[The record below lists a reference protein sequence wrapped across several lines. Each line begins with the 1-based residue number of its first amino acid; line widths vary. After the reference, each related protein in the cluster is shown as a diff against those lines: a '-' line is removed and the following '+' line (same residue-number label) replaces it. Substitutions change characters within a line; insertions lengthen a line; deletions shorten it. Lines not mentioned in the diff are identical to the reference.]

1 MIVRDNAEFIE
12 SCLDSVIDYCD
23 EVIITDTGSVDNTQA
38 VLKRYLD
45 RKSIPHQIVEYTP
58 KTHPESFLLDDEA
71 LGMRLSVP
79 APYSNEWILADFGGA
94 RQFGWQKATC
104 DYLMWLDSDDL
115 VRKAQKIP
123 EITSTLKAENLS
135 AAMIDYE
142 YAADEKGN
150 VVCKLRRERIIK
162 KGVGTWRHPIHE
174 VVGVSGPFRLFE
186 GLEIAHRRNEIRKTN
201 KVKIEFRNLKVLL
214 SRYEKEKNNAYI
226 DPRLLFYLGMELRGL
241 SSDRAEPV
249 IIEYTKRSD
258 WDEERSVAF
267 QWLGEIAES
276 RGNYYQ
282 AFLYYAA
289 ASIEFPV
296 RPEGLFG
303 CARTFYFRALQKV
316 KDKLPAVIDW
326 QKCVELTERGYES
339 TRFLWPKTPLL
350 QNNPT
355 ERIYRPLTFV
365 SKAYIDSGKVK
376 EGMEAA
382 QRALEINPGN
392 PEMRRNVEIC
402 QNWFAGIEKTKEAN
416 RKPVQEGVSKP
427 SHPEPITGET
437 QNPLMLST
445 QVDGPRAADFLL
457 KSPPGSS
464 GPANASPKN
473 VISNVAVPFLPL
485 DIVIWTGPA
494 FETWSPLSLEQTG
507 IGGSETAAVMMAK
520 NFAKQGHRVRVLND
534 CKHFRGMYDGVEYI
548 HFDEA
553 RKKPGRFDCDIFV
566 ASRQIWALDLP
577 IEARA
582 KLLWAHDIHVG
593 PYDAAFER
601 RILRADRILCL
612 SKWHKKNLQKTY
624 PSIPEETFFLTR
636 NGIDKNRFADEP
648 KKIGNRLIY
657 SSSANRGLDV
667 LLDLFPRIR
676 EKIGDAELHVY
687 YGFDVWEAM
696 IRQSGNLSGP
706 APVGPAP
713 VGSAPVGSAP
723 VGSAPVGFAPLGF
736 GVIESLKRKMVE
748 TAGVVYHGRVP
759 QRELA
764 EAFLA
769 SKVWA
774 YPTAFTETSC
784 ITAIEAQAAGCVP
797 VTTHVGALSET
808 VKEGI
813 LDAGP
818 NSNEL
823 YQREFVKNVVEL
835 LRDESVRAPLAIKCR
850 NAILRAR
857 HDWSDIAQE
866 WNELFSMLLAKKA
879 ENILPPYFIE
889 MVEAPR
895 TILR

>member
-1 MIVRDNAEFIE
+1 MIVRDVAEFIE
-12 SCLDSVIDYCD
+12 SCLDSAIDYCD
-23 EVIITDTGSVDNTQA
+23 EVIITDTGSVDSTQA

-45 RKSIPHQIVEYTP
+45 RKSKPYQIVEYTP

-115 VRKAQKIP
+115 VRNPQKIP
-123 EITSTLKAENLS
+123 EITNALKAENLS

-142 YAADEKGN
+142 YAADDKGN

-186 GLEIAHRRNEIRKTN
+186 GLEIIHRRNEIRKTN

-214 SRYEKEKNNAYI
+214 SRYEKEKNNACI
-226 DPRLLFYLGMELRGL
+226 DSRLLFYLGMELRGINN
-241 SSDRAEPV
+241 DRAEP
-249 IIEYTKRSD
+249 IILEYTRRSD

-276 RGNYYQ
+276 RGNHHL

-316 KDKLPAVIDW
+316 RDKLPAVLDW

-339 TRFLWPKTPLL
+339 MRFLWPKTPLL
-350 QNNPT
+350 QHNPT
-355 ERIYRPLTFV
+355 ERMYRPLTYV
-365 SKAYIDSGKVK
+365 SKAYIDSGKVQ
-376 EGMEAA
+376 EGYNAA
-382 QRALEINPGN
+382 QRALEINPN
-392 PEMRRNVEIC
+392 NHEMRRNVEIC
-402 QNWFAGIEKTKEAN
+402 QNWFSSLEKTNEAN
-416 RKPVQEGVSKP
+416 RKPALEVGP
-427 SHPEPITGET
+427 
-437 QNPLMLST
+437 T
-445 QVDGPRAADFLL
+445 QVDGPCASDFSIKILPGITGPEESTQRATAPILT
-457 KSPPGSS
+457 KTE
-464 GPANASPKN
+464 K
-473 VISNVAVPFLPL
+473 PL

-494 FETWSPLSLEQTG
+494 FETWSPLSLEKTG
-507 IGGSETAAVMMAK
+507 IGGSETAAVMMGK
-520 NFAKQGHRVRVLND
+520 NLARLGHRVRVLND
-534 CKHFRGMYDGVEYI
+534 CKHLAATYDGVEYI
-548 HFDEA
+548 PFDEA
-553 RKKPGRFDCDIFV
+553 RKKPGRFDCDVLV

-577 IEARA
+577 IEARV
-582 KLLWAHDIHVG
+582 KLLWVHDIHVG

-612 SKWHKKNLQKTY
+612 SEWHKQNLQKTY
-624 PSIPEETFFLTR
+624 PSIPEEMFFVTR
-636 NGIDKNRFADEP
+636 NGIDKSRFAKEP

-667 LLDLFPRIR
+667 LLKLFPKIR
-676 EKIGDAELHVY
+676 QEVKDAELHVY

-696 IRQSGNLSGP
+696 VRQSGNLSGL
-706 APVGPAP
+706 A
-713 VGSAPVGSAP
+713 
-723 VGSAPVGFAPLGF
+723 
-736 GVIESLKRKMVE
+736 VIESLRREMLS

-759 QRELA
+759 QKELA

-769 SKVWA
+769 SKVWL

-784 ITAIEAQAAGCVP
+784 ITALEAQASGCVP
-797 VTTHVGALSET
+797 VSTRLGALPET
-808 VKEGI
+808 VKEGF
-813 LDAGP
+813 LYDPP
-818 NSNEL
+818 NSSEFYKKELVNIVVSLLTNEFL
-823 YQREFVKNVVEL
+823 
-835 LRDESVRAPLAIKCR
+835 RAPYAQRGRDL
-850 NAILRAR
+850 ILNGRY
-857 HDWSDIAQE
+857 DWSDIAGE
-866 WNELFSMLLAKKA
+866 WNALFTKIFEEKA
-879 ENILPPYFIE
+879 LNPLPPYFNE
-889 MVEAPR
+889 MAEAVR
-895 TILR
+895 Q

>member
-58 KTHPESFLLDDEA
+58 KTHPESFLLDDEG
-71 LGMRLSVP
+71 LGARLSVP
-79 APYSNEWILADFGGA
+79 PPYSNEWILADFGAA

-115 VRKAQKIP
+115 VRNPQKIP
-123 EITSTLKAENLS
+123 EIIKTLKAENLS

-142 YAADEKGN
+142 YAADDKGN

-174 VVGVSGPFRLFE
+174 IVGVSGPFRLFE
-186 GLEIAHRRNEIRKTN
+186 GLEIVHRRNEIRKSN

-241 SSDRAEPV
+241 TSDRAEPV

-316 KDKLPAVIDW
+316 KDKLPPAIDW

-350 QNNPT
+350 QHNPT

-382 QRALEINPGN
+382 QKALEINPNN

-402 QNWFAGIEKTKEAN
+402 QNWFSSLEKTKEVN
-416 RKPVQEGVSKP
+416 SRKLALEV
-427 SHPEPITGET
+427 EP
-437 QNPLMLST
+437 T
-445 QVDGPRAADFLL
+445 QVDGPRASDFLIKAL
-457 KSPPGSS
+457 PETT
-464 GPANASPKN
+464 GPEGASPEN
-473 VISNVAVPFLPL
+473 TTSDAATGCVAIRFLPL

-520 NFAKQGHRVRVLND
+520 KFVEQGHRVRVLND

-612 SKWHKKNLQKTY
+612 SKWHKQNLQKTY

-636 NGIDKNRFADEP
+636 NGIDKSRFANEP

-667 LLDLFPRIR
+667 LLELFPRIR
-676 EKIGDAELHVY
+676 EKVTDVELHVY

-696 IRQSGNLSGP
+696 IRQSENP
-706 APVGPAP
+706 AGLAPA
-713 VGSAPVGSAP
+713 GLAPAGLAP
-723 VGSAPVGFAPLGF
+723 AGLAPARF
-736 GVIESLKRKMVE
+736 GVIESLRRKMLE
-748 TAGVVYHGRVP
+748 TPGVVYHGRVP
-759 QRELA
+759 QRKVA

-797 VTTHVGALSET
+797 ITTHVGALSET

-813 LDAGP
+813 LDVGP
-818 NSNEL
+818 NSSER
-823 YQREFVKNVVEL
+823 YQEAFVKNVIEL
-835 LRDESVRAPLAIKCR
+835 LRDENVRAPLAIKCR
-850 NAILRAR
+850 NAILRTH
-857 HDWSDIAQE
+857 HDWSDIARE
-866 WNELFSMLLAKKA
+866 WNELFTALLAKKA
-879 ENILPPYFIE
+879 ENVLPPYFIE
-889 MVEAPR
+889 MAEAAR
-895 TILR
+895 TVLR